1 MPKVSESYLV
11 ERREQILQAA
21 LSCFGRKGFHRTTM
35 RDICEEAG
43 VSPGAV
49 YRYFK
54 SKDEFI
60 KAASTEYAER
70 LQDMIAQVTA
80 TASDAKEGL
89 HQIGAYYYGY
99 FHDEE
104 FFKQAR
110 ADAELRVQSL
120 RDPELQ
126 LVARSMLSTTREAF
140 AGLIDQAGAPESRGN
155 GVSADTI
162 ANLVI
167 SLWFGLQY
175 TKALDPEH
183 VDTDAVFALLQLLL
197 TSLAEGHMTAT
208 QAV

>member
-21 LSCFGRKGFHRTTM
+21 LSCFGRKGFHQTTM
-35 RDICEEAG
+35 RDICDEAG

-49 YRYFK
+49 YRYFR

-60 KAASTEYAER
+60 KAASAEYAER
-70 LQDMIAQVTA
+70 LQDLISQVTA

-89 HQIGAYYYGY
+89 HRIGAYYYGY
-99 FHDEE
+99 FHDED
-104 FFKQAR
+104 FFEQAR
-110 ADAELRVQSL
+110 ADAEVHVQSL
-120 RDPELQ
+120 RDPEIQ
-126 LVARSMLSTTREAF
+126 AAAQAMLSSTRDAF
-140 AGLIDQAGAPESRGN
+140 ASLIDQAGSPESRDN

-183 VDTDAVFALLQLLL
+183 VDTDAVFALVQTLL
-197 TSLAEGHMTAT
+197 SALAEGRVPAMQTT
-208 QAV
+208 